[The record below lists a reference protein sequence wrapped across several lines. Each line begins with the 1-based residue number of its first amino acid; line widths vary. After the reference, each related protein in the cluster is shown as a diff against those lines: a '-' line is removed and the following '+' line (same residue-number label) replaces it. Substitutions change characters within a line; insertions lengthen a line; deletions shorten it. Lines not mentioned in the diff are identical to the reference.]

1 MNNSWDNFIYIF
13 THPYF
18 LVILAFGMILPYIL
32 KLLRRFYPKSL
43 QKIIIKSETFSR
55 ELEENEKDK
64 ELSAKI
70 RRLEGSIIF
79 IPASFLMLIYL
90 IISYFNGVAFTP
102 HFIFN
107 SALFVFASAMFFSFG
122 IYMLKGSEILNYIL
136 KDDYQR
142 YLEIERTSASI
153 DPIIKLFVKYK
164 KIFSYIFISLG
175 LLYFTMSIFPE
186 YFK

>member
-18 LVILAFGMILPYIL
+18 WIILALGMILPYIL

-43 QKIIIKSETFSR
+43 QKIIIDSETFNR
-55 ELEENEKDK
+55 ELEEDENDK
-64 ELSAKI
+64 ELSGKI
-70 RRLEGSIIF
+70 RRLEGLIIF
-79 IPASFLMLIYL
+79 IPAFFLMLVYL
-90 IISYFNGVAFTP
+90 IFSYFSGVEFTP
-102 HFIFN
+102 HFIFH
-107 SALFVFASAMFFSFG
+107 SALFVFASAMFFSSG
-122 IYMLKGSEILNYIL
+122 IYMLKSSEILNYIL

-142 YLEIERTSASI
+142 YLEIEKTTTSI

-164 KIFSYIFISLG
+164 KIFSYIFIILG
-175 LLYFTMSIFPE
+175 LLYFIMSVFPE